1 MSSSSQIERE
11 VEASRAN
18 VEDTVEALKDKMSI
32 GQMVDEAARYFGNS
46 GGSDMVSNLG
56 AQVRDN
62 PLPLVLIGAGIAWLV
77 SGRGTP
83 HIRSG
88 SHRDAEYRGRA
99 SDRDYGLDE
108 DYGYRPRVAGSASVY
123 SGASHPDYAAR
134 SYGDESW
141 SDERQSSSAEGS
153 MMSRAGGMM
162 EGAGDM
168 MEGVGDA
175 AGRAAHGVRDA
186 AGNLVDAA
194 GNLVSG
200 IASAAS
206 SVASVASRVGRT
218 AYSAAGSVAGGARTG
233 ADAAWRGSSTAYR
246 GASRVGSGAYQGA
259 TWVGSGAYEGVSEL
273 GYRAR
278 RSFSDVLDTEPLVL
292 GAVGLAVGA
301 AMGAV
306 LPRTDTE
313 DRYMGETRDRL
324 REEAEEFARDK
335 YEQGKAVASE
345 AYRTAKEE
353 AEAQGLTTFDE
364 DSVVG
369 RVGQVARATYD
380 KVRETAEERGLTG
393 ASPET
398 EDQSYASG
406 STAGSSSTA
415 GGTSGSSYTGGG
427 TSGSSYTGSGTSGTG
442 YTGGASSGSATEA
455 TDDDSSQ
462 TSWQDPKPT
471 I

>member
-1 MSSSSQIERE
+1 MSSSASQIERE

-18 VEDTVEALKDKMSI
+18 VEDTVEALKDKMSV
-32 GQMVDEAARYFGNS
+32 GQMVDEAARYFGNT
-46 GGSDMVSNLG
+46 GGSEMVSNLA
-56 AQVRDN
+56 AQARDN
-62 PLPLVLIGAGIAWLV
+62 PLPLVLIGAGIAWLM

-83 HIRSG
+83 HIRSASRRG
-88 SHRDAEYRGRA
+88 YDYRSDT

-108 DYGYRPRVAGSASVY
+108 DYGYRPGVGGSASVY
-123 SGASHPDYAAR
+123 PGSSHPDYAGR
-134 SYGDESW
+134 SYGTEGAW
-141 SDERQSSSAEGS
+141 SDERDSPSGQRS
-153 MMSRAGGMM
+153 MMSRAGDAM
-162 EGAGDM
+162 EGAGDMAGDM

-206 SVASVASRVGRT
+206 TVASAASRVGRT

-233 ADAAWRGSSTAYR
+233 ADAAWRGGSSAYR

-259 TWVGSGAYEGVSEL
+259 SWVGSGAFEGATQL

-278 RSFSDVLDTEPLVL
+278 RSVSDILDTEPLVL

-301 AMGAV
+301 AMGAI
-306 LPRTDTE
+306 LPRTDAE

-324 REEAEEFARDK
+324 RDEAEEFARDK

-369 RVGQVARATYD
+369 RVGQVARATYE
-380 KVRETAEERGLTG
+380 KARETAEEQGLTG
-393 ASPET
+393 GESSEP
-398 EDQSYASG
+398 EDQSYTSRGISG
-406 STAGSSSTA
+406 PSYS
-415 GGTSGSSYTGGG
+415 GGTSSDSVIQ
-427 TSGSSYTGSGTSGTG
+427 S
-442 YTGGASSGSATEA
+442 
-455 TDDDSSQ
+455 TDEDSSE
-462 TSWQDPKPT
+462 TSWQDRKPT